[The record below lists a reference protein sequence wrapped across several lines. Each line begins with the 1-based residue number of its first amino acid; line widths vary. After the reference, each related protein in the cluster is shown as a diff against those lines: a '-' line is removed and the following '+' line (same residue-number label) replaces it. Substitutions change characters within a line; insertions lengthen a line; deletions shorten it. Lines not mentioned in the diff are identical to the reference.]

1 MGRRHSGFTLIELI
15 AIIVILGVIG
25 ITISSRLPDGD
36 IAAVQSSRDDLV
48 AALFFA
54 QQKAMAQSDI
64 SLQINTGSVTVAR
77 GGNDITIH
85 QDAYPQLFASG
96 VTASNSLSFNYNK
109 LGAIVGLTEP
119 EQVTLQKGGTSATVT
134 IEPSGYAY

>member
-1 MGRRHSGFTLIELI
+1 MRLREAGFTLIELI

-25 ITISSRLPDGD
+25 ITISSRMPNGD
-36 IAAVQSSRDDLV
+36 IAAVQSSRDDLI

-64 SLQINTGSVTVAR
+64 SLEINTGSVSVAR

-85 QDAYPQLFASG
+85 QDAYPQAFASG
-96 VTASNSLSFNYNK
+96 VTATNTLSFAYNK

-119 EQVTLQKGGTSATVT
+119 EQVTLRKGGISATIT

>member
-1 MGRRHSGFTLIELI
+1 MARGQSGFTLIELI

-25 ITISSRLPDGD
+25 ITISARMPDGD
-36 IAAVQSSRDDLV
+36 IAAVQSSRDDLI

-64 SLQINTGSVTVAR
+64 SLEINTGSVSVAR
-77 GGNDITIH
+77 GGNDIIVH
-85 QDAYPQLFASG
+85 QDAYPRAFASG
-96 VTASNSLSFNYNK
+96 VTATNTLSFAYNK

-119 EQVTLQKGGTSATVT
+119 EQVTLQKGSTSATIT